1 MENLIIKATK
11 SSPAICLDAQTRIL
25 EISGESYP
33 ENAANF
39 YTPVFEW
46 IDRFFGQMNNA
57 PVTVNITLHYFNS
70 SSSKVLMD
78 IFDRLE
84 KAQTDGTPIV
94 VNWRYHEENDTAV
107 ECGEEFKE
115 EIECIAFNMV
125 GFNDE
130 DS

>member
-11 SSPAICLDAQTRIL
+11 SSPSIRLDAQTRIFD
-25 EISGESYP
+25 IAGESYP

-39 YTPVFEW
+39 YAPVFEW
-46 IDRFFGQMNNA
+46 IDLFFSQMNGT

-84 KAQTDGTPIV
+84 NAQANGTPIT
-94 VNWRYHEENDTAV
+94 VNWRYHEENDTAI

-115 EIECIAFNMV
+115 QIECIAFNMV